1 MMRRFVPLL
10 LLLIPLLSLAG
21 CQEPLS
27 LLGERPTP
35 TATPLPPAETV
46 AVAFLQ
52 AWEQGDYETMYSLLT
67 PPAQDRT
74 NRSDFE
80 QNYRQAQ
87 EEATVTSIR
96 ASLNSLLQDG
106 PRAEAAFHQ
115 VWETTFFQLIEA
127 DNKLLL
133 RFEDGK
139 WGVDWASTNILPV
152 LGAEVTLRAVGE
164 PLPRGNIYDRYGLG
178 LAAQRKVVT
187 LGVVPAQISDE
198 ALLLN
203 HLSRI
208 TGLSPAAI
216 RQKYA
221 ASRPNWFVAI
231 ADISFEA
238 SQANDAVLSS
248 LPGVERREKYA
259 RSYGEGTLAA
269 HLLGFVGYVPKE
281 ELSSWRIKGYRG
293 DELVGRSG
301 LEKWGEPYLAGQR
314 GARLI
319 AFAGD
324 GRQLALLGER
334 PPLPSKSLYLTI
346 DRELQRA
353 VETILGS
360 QRGAIVVLDP
370 DNGELLAVA
379 SYPTFDPNH
388 FATGIPA
395 TEWNALN
402 QDPDHPLVNRA
413 TQGGYPPGSA
423 FKIVTMAAAL
433 EKGGFSPQSTFNCTG
448 TWDGLGPNFPKTCW
462 LTTGHGQIDLV
473 TGLTASCDVVFYE
486 LGKRLNEQD
495 INLLPSFAR
504 TFGFG
509 TPTGLE
515 GVQETGGL
523 VPDDAWKRDALGEQW
538 YPGDAVNL
546 AIGQGYLTVTPL
558 QVANMLAAIGN
569 GGTLYRPRLLLR
581 IGEENVT
588 EPQIIGQLA
597 LSPENLAAIR
607 QGLEGVTSA
616 PRGTALAAFAGA
628 AFSSAGKTG
637 TAESGQEEP
646 HAWFAGYAPTDKPR
660 VAVAVIV
667 ENSGEGS
674 KVAAPLFRQVVEAS
688 LARENQLRRENAG
701 G

>member
-1 MMRRFVPLL
+1 MRRLAPVLL
-10 LLLIPLLSLAG
+10 LLSLLSLAG
-21 CQEPLS
+21 CREALS
-27 LLGERPTP
+27 LLGNQPTP
-35 TATPLPPAETV
+35 TATPLPPADT
-46 AVAFLQ
+46 AAAAFLQ

-67 PPAQDRT
+67 PSAQDRIS
-74 NRSDFE
+74 RSDFE
-80 QNYRQAQ
+80 KRYRQAQ
-87 EEATVTSIR
+87 EEATVTSVR
-96 ASLNSLLQDG
+96 ANLNSLLQDG
-106 PRAEAAFHQ
+106 PRAEAAIHQ
-115 VWETTFFQLIEA
+115 VWETTFFRPIEA

-133 RFEDGK
+133 RFERGK

-178 LAAQRKVVT
+178 LAAQGKVVT
-187 LGVVPAQISDE
+187 LGVVPARITDE
-198 ALLLN
+198 ALLVN

-221 ASRPNWFVAI
+221 ASPANWFVSI
-231 ADISFEA
+231 ADISFEV
-238 SQANDAVLSS
+238 SQANDAILSS
-248 LPGVERREKYA
+248 LPGVERREKYV

-269 HLLGFVGYVPKE
+269 HLLGFVGYIPQE

-293 DELVGRSG
+293 DELIGRSG
-301 LEKWGEPYLAGQR
+301 LEEWAEPYLAGQR

-334 PPLPSKSLYLTI
+334 PPLPSQSLYLTI

-353 VETILGS
+353 VETTLGS
-360 QRGAIVVLDP
+360 RRGAIVVLDP
-370 DNGELLAVA
+370 GSGELLAMA

-395 TEWNALN
+395 AEWNALN
-402 QDPDHPLVNRA
+402 QDPNHPLVNRA
-413 TQGGYPPGSA
+413 TQGGYPPGSV

-433 EKGGFSPQSTFNCTG
+433 EKGGFSPQSIFNCNG
-448 TWDGLGPNFPKTCW
+448 TWTGLGQNFPKTCW
-462 LTTGHGQIDLV
+462 LRTGHGQIDLV
-473 TGLTASCDVVFYE
+473 TALTVSCDVTFYE

-504 TFGFG
+504 ACGFG
-509 TPTGLE
+509 SPTGLE
-515 GVQETGGL
+515 EVQETGGL
-523 VPDDAWKRDALGEQW
+523 VPDDAWKRDVYGEQW

-558 QVANMLAAIGN
+558 QVVNLLAAIGN

-581 IGEENVT
+581 VGEEGNVT
-588 EPQIIGQLA
+588 EPQIIARLP

-607 QGLEGVTSA
+607 RGLEGATSA
-616 PRGTALAAFAGA
+616 PGGTAVAAFAGA
-628 AFSSAGKTG
+628 AFRAAGKTG

-646 HAWFAGYAPTDKPR
+646 HAWFAGYAPADNPR
-660 VAVAVIV
+660 VVVAVIV

-674 KVAAPLFRQVVEAS
+674 QIAAPLFRQVVEAF
-688 LARENQLRRENAG
+688 LARENQLRQGNTG